1 METTEPSHSQEAERK
16 RRGSGEEARLC
27 LPERSALREPL
38 LLTTREAVPSQPLP
52 EAAGSAPGPTA
63 PPPRPCSPPPCERM
77 QGGSRERG
85 APCPTRAPAG
95 SHVPALLK
103 AAVQLRQHLLALRV
117 GERVAE
123 GKVGGGAAVLQEA
136 VHKGQ
141 HKLGLHHLGET
152 RGGAGRAARSH
163 AQPQPR
169 ARRPGLPRTWKQG
182 RSRTRSQRGLPGTV
196 RTKGA
201 MPCAYSRLC
210 RFMLRMC
217 SLISFPGA
225 PPRTLK

>member
-1 METTEPSHSQEAERK
+1 
-16 RRGSGEEARLC
+16 
-27 LPERSALREPL
+27 
-38 LLTTREAVPSQPLP
+38 
-52 EAAGSAPGPTA
+52 
-63 PPPRPCSPPPCERM
+63 M